1 MRIETIAIDGFG
13 QFHDERL
20 SPAPGLT
27 VVKGPN
33 EAGKTT
39 LLAFTRAMLF
49 GLPRRG
55 HYPALA
61 GGKRG
66 GWLDVVMDD
75 GRSLRIE
82 RYGERGGDG
91 RLRVVEADK
100 DLGPGH
106 LAAVLQG
113 VGTSVY
119 QNIFAFGLGE
129 LMRFETLKDDE
140 VAARIYGAGLGTG
153 GVSGLSVA
161 GSLANQ
167 MEAWFKSAGSKPQ
180 LNVLLDR
187 LDDIDRRLE
196 GRDLPRAYAQAGAR
210 LDAVNEQL
218 DELAARHEEL
228 ATEDRRQVRLKDGWA
243 TWLELRGAQGE
254 REALGDVHAFEPDV
268 LERLSVIETR
278 LSASERAVEAVV
290 RERDAAAAKLEG
302 AMVDEAALSQ
312 RDALEGLAQATRL
325 EMARADERA
334 RAERELSGAR
344 AAVAASLAGL
354 GAGWTMERLDAF
366 DDSIAVK
373 SEISGRFRTSLA
385 KTEQAATAARDAHQA
400 GQAQSEEATKLAST
414 AAERV
419 TELDEALADR
429 APAAA
434 RERSLRELQSLAND
448 LAVQRRLS
456 EDLPTDDL
464 GAMRSSFEERRRDAR
479 ELADALR
486 SKQTAQ
492 ETLPSLQAI
501 DRDAERQAQRQYLL
515 PAALGIGG
523 VVVAIVLALM
533 DVSLAASIV
542 VATAGVGGAVAW
554 ILVLRRQG
562 VGGSAATREQVEQQ
576 LADAEATIARLGPAL
591 ELGDSPSPSDCGPVH
606 RPTRPGAPPSRTR
619 GGPTRTRDRCRAR
632 GGTTR
637 DRAGCGRERCRS
649 VRGAVGR
656 RAGGIRPG
664 HRRRSRDGGSACRS
678 DRA

>member
-13 QFHDERL
+13 QFHDQRL

-49 GLPRRG
+49 GFPRRG

-66 GWLDVVMDD
+66 GWLDVVMVD

-91 RLRVVEADK
+91 RLRVVEADR

-129 LMRFETLKDDE
+129 LTRFETLKDDE

-153 GVSGLSVA
+153 GVSGLNVA

-167 MEAWFKSAGSKPQ
+167 MEAWFRSAGSKPQ

-187 LDDIDRRLE
+187 LEDIDRRLE

-210 LDAVNEQL
+210 LDEVNEQL
-218 DELAARHEEL
+218 DELAARYEAL
-228 ATEDRRQVRLKDGWA
+228 AAEDRRQVRLKDGWA

-254 REALGDVHAFEPDV
+254 REALGDVHAFEADV
-268 LERLSVIETR
+268 LEHLSAIETR
-278 LSASERAVEAVV
+278 LSASERAVEAAV
-290 RERDAAAAKLEG
+290 RERDGGAARLEG
-302 AMVDEAALSQ
+302 AVVDEAALSQ
-312 RDALEGLAQATRL
+312 RDALEELAEANRL
-325 EMARADERA
+325 ELVKADERA

-344 AAVAASLAGL
+344 AALTASLAGL

-385 KTEQAATAARDAHQA
+385 KAEQAATAARDAHQA
-400 GQAQSEEATKLAST
+400 AVAGSKDATELAS
-414 AAERV
+414 AAAVRV
-419 TELDEALADR
+419 TELDKELADR
-429 APAAA
+429 PTAAV
-434 RERSLRELQSLAND
+434 RERGLREIESLANE
-448 LAVQRRLS
+448 LAVQRRLA

-464 GAMRSSFEERRRDAR
+464 GAMRGSLEIAASGRPRAGRCPAFEANGAGDLAQPHGHRPRRQRPGPAPVSAAGRPCHRWHRGGHRPVSHGGHAGGGARRGRRWRWWGGGLVPRPTATGRRR
-479 ELADALR
+479 
-486 SKQTAQ
+486 Q
-492 ETLPSLQAI
+492 
-501 DRDAERQAQRQYLL
+501 
-515 PAALGIGG
+515 
-523 VVVAIVLALM
+523 
-533 DVSLAASIV
+533 
-542 VATAGVGGAVAW
+542 
-554 ILVLRRQG
+554 
-562 VGGSAATREQVEQQ
+562 
-576 LADAEATIARLGPAL
+576 
-591 ELGDSPSPSDCGPVH
+591 
-606 RPTRPGAPPSRTR
+606 
-619 GGPTRTRDRCRAR
+619 CRHA
-632 GGTTR
+632 
-637 DRAGCGRERCRS
+637 
-649 VRGAVGR
+649 
-656 RAGGIRPG
+656 
-664 HRRRSRDGGSACRS
+664 
-678 DRA
+678 